1 MTGHPEPFPVTE
13 PPGVASSA
21 VLAVAVIPTYNEA
34 DTLERLVRA
43 IVEVDPSVGIIVV
56 DDASTDGTAALAHRL
71 AAELDAVEVIDR
83 PAKSGLGSA
92 YRDGFARA
100 ISDGADVCVQIDA
113 DLSHD
118 PGDLPALLANIAH
131 GADLAIGSRYV
142 PGGKTENWPWSRRWL
157 SRWGNRYAAGVL
169 GLAVNDATAGYR
181 AYRTDALK
189 WMDYASVTAEGYG
202 FQIEMTHRMVRAGGK
217 IVEFPI
223 EFRDRRAGDSKLS
236 RGIVREA
243 VVLVARLWL
252 HDRRDRR
259 RRRQLS
265 G

>member
-1 MTGHPEPFPVTE
+1 M
-13 PPGVASSA
+13 A
-21 VLAVAVIPTYNEA
+21 VVPTYNEVA
-34 DTLERLVRA
+34 TLEAVVRGLRDVEPGIG
-43 IVEVDPSVGIIVV
+43 IVVV
-56 DDASTDGTAALAHRL
+56 DDASVDGTSHLAHRL
-71 AAELDAVEVIDR
+71 AGELGDIVVIDR

-92 YRDGFARA
+92 YRKGIGHA
-100 ISDGADVCVQIDA
+100 IDNGADVCVQIDA

-118 PGDLPALLANIAH
+118 PADLPALLANISH

-142 PGGKTENWPWSRRWL
+142 PGGRIERWPWSRRWL

-181 AYRTDALK
+181 AYRVEALRRMHFDA
-189 WMDYASVTAEGYG
+189 VTADGYG
-202 FQIEMTHRMVRAGGK
+202 FQIEMTHRIVRGGGK

-223 EFRDRRAGDSKLS
+223 TFRERGAGESKLN

-243 VVLVARLWL
+243 VGLVVQLWVD
-252 HDRRDRR
+252 DRRDRR
-259 RRRQLS
+259 RRRRLS

>member
-1 MTGHPEPFPVTE
+1 M
-13 PPGVASSA
+13 A
-21 VLAVAVIPTYNEA
+21 VVPTYNEVA
-34 DTLERLVRA
+34 NLEVLVRELRDIEPGIG
-43 IVEVDPSVGIIVV
+43 IVVV
-56 DDASTDGTAALAHRL
+56 DDASVDGTSQLAHRL
-71 AAELDAVEVIDR
+71 AYEVGDIAVIER
-83 PAKSGLGSA
+83 PAKLGLGSA
-92 YRDGFARA
+92 YRRGLTHA
-100 ISDGADVCVQIDA
+100 IDQGADVCVQIDA

-118 PGDLPALLANIAH
+118 PADLPALLTNISH

-142 PGGKTENWPWSRRWL
+142 PGGRIDRWPWSRRWL

-181 AYRTDALK
+181 AYRCETLQRMGFDR
-189 WMDYASVTAEGYG
+189 VTADGYG

-223 EFRDRRAGDSKLS
+223 AFRDRGAGESKLD

-243 VVLVARLWL
+243 VWLVVRLWVA
-252 HDRRDRR
+252 DRRDRR
-259 RRRQLS
+259 RRRRLS